1 MGLPR
6 PASFR
11 EPKFPMPSFSRST
24 FATAR
29 RASAVRRRCCA
40 GAIQTARIA
49 SDRIVASIRIIA
61 GALIIASGILADQ
74 AVAGCGDYVVFRS
87 PAVGPSTIG
96 PAAGWNEGVA
106 SRRESSMAAAA
117 VTAWTRTQPTSG
129 LGFPADHEPC
139 DGPQCGQPRPR
150 PFPSPFPAHP
160 VSGGG
165 MRTTEQFGDA
175 RWIAFHVEWDSPTVR
190 FATANLDSPPERHF
204 SFPPFRPPRPT
215 T

>member
-1 MGLPR
+1 MPL
-6 PASFR
+6 R
-11 EPKFPMPSFSRST
+11 EPAFPMPAISRPT
-24 FATAR
+24 IATAR
-29 RASAVRRRCCA
+29 LEGAVPGRCCA
-40 GAIQTARIA
+40 GAIQTAGNM
-49 SDRIVASIRIIA
+49 V
-61 GALIIASGILADQ
+61 ALIFANALIFASGIFADQ
-74 AVAGCGDYVVFRS
+74 AIAGCGDYVVFRAVIRP
-87 PAVGPSTIG
+87 PAIGPSTIG

-117 VTAWTRTQPTSG
+117 VTAWTRTRHTGGS
-129 LGFPADHEPC
+129 GFPADHGPC

-160 VSGGG
+160 VGGSG

-175 RWIAFHVEWDSPTVR
+175 RWIAFRVEWDSLSVR
-190 FATANLDSPPERHF
+190 FATANLASPPERHL

>member
-1 MGLPR
+1 MVALI
-6 PASFR
+6 
-11 EPKFPMPSFSRST
+11 
-24 FATAR
+24 FATAL
-29 RASAVRRRCCA
+29 V
-40 GAIQTARIA
+40 
-49 SDRIVASIRIIA
+49 
-61 GALIIASGILADQ
+61 IASGILADQ
-74 AVAGCGDYVVFRS
+74 AVAGCGDYVVFR
-87 PAVGPSTIG
+87 AVFRPSAIGPSTIG

-139 DGPQCGQPRPR
+139 EGPQCGQPRPR

-160 VSGGG
+160 VSGSG

-175 RWIAFHVEWDSPTVR
+175 RWIAFRVEWDSPSVR
-190 FATANLDSPPERHF
+190 FAAANLDSPPERHF

>member
-1 MGLPR
+1 MPAVAR
-6 PASFR
+6 P
-11 EPKFPMPSFSRST
+11 T

-29 RASAVRRRCCA
+29 RPSAVRRRCCA

-74 AVAGCGDYVVFRS
+74 AVAGCGDYVVFRAVIRP
-87 PAVGPSTIG
+87 PAIGPSTIG

-117 VTAWTRTQPTSG
+117 VTAWTRTRHTGGS
-129 LGFPADHEPC
+129 GFPADHEPC

-160 VSGGG
+160 VGGSG

-175 RWIAFHVEWDSPTVR
+175 RWIAFRVEWDSLSVR
-190 FATANLDSPPERHF
+190 FATANLASPPERHL